1 MNFVNWI
8 VSHWSDVLAIIGGV
22 VSVASVIVKLTPTTK
37 DDSVLN
43 AIIKVLAAVSIVNP
57 DGSLI
62 GSKEEK

>member
-8 VSHWSDVLAIIGGV
+8 VSHWADVLAIIGGV
-22 VSVASVIVKLTPTTK
+22 VSVASIIVKLTPTTK

-62 GSKEEK
+62 GKKEVK